1 MHKRFLQNIIKV
13 ISNGAYKLALN
24 TTEKGA
30 TNDCLFLLWYEPD
43 FIEEMIAR
51 K

>member
-1 MHKRFLQNIIKV
+1 MNTKFLQNLINRM
-13 ISNGAYKLALN
+13 SNGAYKLALN

-30 TNDCLFLLWYEPD
+30 TDECLFFVWYEPD
-43 FIEEMIAR
+43 FIEEMIVR